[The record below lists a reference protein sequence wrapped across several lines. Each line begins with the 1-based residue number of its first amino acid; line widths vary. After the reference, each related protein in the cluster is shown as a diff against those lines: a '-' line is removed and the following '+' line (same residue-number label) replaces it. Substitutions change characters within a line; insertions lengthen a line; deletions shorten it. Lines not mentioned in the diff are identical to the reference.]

1 MRVARTR
8 QPAEPARF
16 EIHHVD
22 LPSRRLLTIGP
33 LTFAKIVAGDWGDE
47 HAQIGAAIKDALVWI
62 TPCAGASAAH
72 VKYVSDMFRT
82 LGAAKVHELPALAE
96 DVDVPAKSVEREVAA
111 ASDATVAD
119 VRAVAAELV
128 GSIVDPQVDK
138 TATLAIVEVAFAKA
152 GV

>member
-8 QPAEPARF
+8 QPTEPAQF
-16 EIHHVD
+16 KIHHVD

-33 LTFAKIVAGDWGDE
+33 LTFAKIVVGDWGDE
-47 HAQIGAAIKDALVWI
+47 HMQIGAAIDGALVWI
-62 TPCAGASAAH
+62 TPCAGATPDQ
-72 VKYVSDMFRT
+72 VKYVSDTFRQ
-82 LGAAKVHELPALAE
+82 LGAVKVHELPALVE
-96 DVDVPAKSVEREVAA
+96 DADVPAESVRREAE
-111 ASDATVAD
+111 ASAVTVAD

-138 TATLAIVEVAFAKA
+138 SATLAIVEVAFAKA